1 MIMAYFP
8 EISPMGHS
16 VRKARFR
23 PDLSQRTRAWHN
35 IPLHRYGPARVCR
48 AGLQGESMSALML
61 QDRDELTTQVDAWL
75 TAAGRGDQRAFDSLY
90 QATSSMLLG
99 VCMRV
104 LGDRSEAEDVLQEVY
119 VTVWRKAEQFD
130 SARARASTWLG
141 TIARNR
147 CIDRLRSQPASALR
161 APIEVLDFA
170 EDPSPTP
177 AAHAES
183 GMERAQLDNCI
194 EQLEPKRQV
203 LIRTA
208 FFEGA
213 TYEELSARS
222 GSPLGSVKSWIRRGL
237 LQLRACLEA

>member
-1 MIMAYFP
+1 MAVSTMP
-8 EISPMGHS
+8 
-16 VRKARFR
+16 
-23 PDLSQRTRAWHN
+23 
-35 IPLHRYGPARVCR
+35 
-48 AGLQGESMSALML
+48 
-61 QDRDELTTQVDAWL
+61 DRDELTAQVDAWL

-119 VTVWRKAEQFD
+119 VTVWRKAVQFD
-130 SARARASTWLG
+130 SARARASTWMG

-147 CIDRLRSQPASALR
+147 CIDRLRSQPSSATR

-183 GMERAQLDNCI
+183 GMERAQLDDCI

-208 FFEGA
+208 FFDGA
-213 TYEELSARS
+213 TYEELATRS

-237 LQLRACLEA
+237 LQLRACLES

>member
-1 MIMAYFP
+1 MSFASTRVSKDFQV
-8 EISPMGHS
+8 SP
-16 VRKARFR
+16 ARSRERGFAR
-23 PDLSQRTRAWHN
+23 RTHGWHT
-35 IPLHRYGPARVCR
+35 IPLHRHGPARGCR
-48 AGLQGESMSALML
+48 VGLQGEPMGASTML
-61 QDRDELTTQVDAWL
+61 DRDELTTKVDAWL

-119 VTVWRKAEQFD
+119 VTVWRKAVQFD
-130 SARARASTWLG
+130 SARARASTWMG

-170 EDPSPTP
+170 EDPSPSP

-183 GMERAQLDNCI
+183 SMERAQLDDCI

-237 LQLRACLEA
+237 LQLRACLES

>member
-1 MIMAYFP
+1 MTFASTNISQDLRIFP
-8 EISPMGHS
+8 TRSRQRGF
-16 VRKARFR
+16 AR
-23 PDLSQRTRAWHN
+23 RTHGWHT
-35 IPLHRYGPARVCR
+35 IPRHRHGTARGCR
-48 AGLQGESMSALML
+48 VGLQGEPMGASTML
-61 QDRDELTTQVDAWL
+61 DRDELTTRVDAWL

-104 LGDRSEAEDVLQEVY
+104 LGDRGEAEDVLQEVY
-119 VTVWRKAEQFD
+119 VTVWRKAVQFD
-130 SARARASTWLG
+130 STRARASTWMG

-161 APIEVLDFA
+161 APIEALDFA
-170 EDPSPTP
+170 EDPSPSP

-183 GMERAQLDNCI
+183 SMERAQLDDCI

-237 LQLRACLEA
+237 LQLRTCLES

>member
-1 MIMAYFP
+1 MTFASTNVSQGLP
-8 EISPMGHS
+8 T
-16 VRKARFR
+16 R
-23 PDLSQRTRAWHN
+23 PSRHEQRAFAPRARAWHT
-35 IPLHRYGPARVCR
+35 IPLHRHGPARGSR
-48 AGLQGESMSALML
+48 AGLQGEPMAASTML
-61 QDRDELTTQVDAWL
+61 DRDELTTQVDAWL

-104 LGDRSEAEDVLQEVY
+104 LSDRSEAEDVLQEVY
-119 VTVWRKAEQFD
+119 VTVWRKAVQFD
-130 SARARASTWLG
+130 SARARASTWMG

-147 CIDRLRSQPASALR
+147 CIDRLRSQPASAMR
-161 APIEVLDFA
+161 APMEALDFA
-170 EDPSPTP
+170 EDSSPTP

-183 GMERAQLDNCI
+183 SMERAQLDACI
-194 EQLEPKRQV
+194 ERLEPKRQV

-213 TYEELSARS
+213 TYEELSERS

-237 LQLRACLEA
+237 LQLRTCLES

>member
-1 MIMAYFP
+1 MTASI
-8 EISPMGHS
+8 
-16 VRKARFR
+16 
-23 PDLSQRTRAWHN
+23 
-35 IPLHRYGPARVCR
+35 
-48 AGLQGESMSALML
+48 L
-61 QDRDELTTQVDAWL
+61 QDRDEMATEVDAWL

-99 VCMRV
+99 ICMRV
-104 LGDRSEAEDVLQEVY
+104 LGDRGEAEDVLQEVY
-119 VTVWRKAEQFD
+119 VTVWRKAVQFD
-130 SARARASTWLG
+130 SARARASTWMG

-147 CIDRLRSQPASALR
+147 CIDRLRSQPAAAMR
-161 APIEVLDFA
+161 APIELLDFA
-170 EDPSPTP
+170 EDPSPSP

-194 EQLEPKRQV
+194 GQLDPKRQV

-237 LQLRACLEA
+237 LQLRTCLES

>member
-1 MIMAYFP
+1 MA
-8 EISPMGHS
+8 
-16 VRKARFR
+16 A
-23 PDLSQRTRAWHN
+23 
-35 IPLHRYGPARVCR
+35 
-48 AGLQGESMSALML
+48 SMML
-61 QDRDELTTQVDAWL
+61 DGDELATQVDTWL

-104 LGDRSEAEDVLQEVY
+104 LSDRSEAEDVLQEVY
-119 VTVWRKAEQFD
+119 VTVWRKAVQFD
-130 SARARASTWLG
+130 SARARASTWMG

-147 CIDRLRSQPASALR
+147 CIDRLRSQPASAMR
-161 APIEVLDFA
+161 APIEALDFA
-170 EDPSPTP
+170 EDPSPSP

-183 GMERAQLDNCI
+183 GMERVQLDNCI

-213 TYEELSARS
+213 TYEELSERC

-237 LQLRACLEA
+237 LQLRACLES

>member
-1 MIMAYFP
+1 MANIDP
-8 EISPMGHS
+8 STH
-16 VRKARFR
+16 
-23 PDLSQRTRAWHN
+23 LSEPLSSSLGRRRRLWRRDETWHN
-35 IPLHRYGPARVCR
+35 IPSHHCSPNRGCPAGV
-48 AGLQGESMSALML
+48 QGEWMTATTMHE
-61 QDRDELTTQVDAWL
+61 RDEQTLQVDAWL
-75 TAAGRGDQRAFDSLY
+75 TAAGRGDQRAFESLY

-99 VCMRV
+99 VCLRV

-119 VTVWRKAEQFD
+119 VTVWRKAVQFD
-130 SARARASTWLG
+130 SARARASTWMG

-147 CIDRLRSQPASALR
+147 CIDRLRSQPASATR
-161 APIEVLDFA
+161 APMEALDFA

-183 GMERAQLDNCI
+183 GMERAQLDECI
-194 EQLEPKRQV
+194 GQLEPKRQV

-237 LQLRACLEA
+237 LQLRTCLES

>member
-1 MIMAYFP
+1 
-8 EISPMGHS
+8 MGNFS
-16 VRKARFR
+16 ACDPTSDSTSNALRLTG
-23 PDLSQRTRAWHN
+23 LSRRTRAWHN
-35 IPLHRYGPARVCR
+35 IPVHRYGPARGCR
-48 AGLQGESMSALML
+48 AGLPGEAMSASML
-61 QDRDELTTQVDAWL
+61 EDRDELSTRVDAWL

-119 VTVWRKAEQFD
+119 VTVWRKAVQFD
-130 SARARASTWLG
+130 SARARASTWMG

-147 CIDRLRSQPASALR
+147 CIDRLRSQPASAMR
-161 APIEVLDFA
+161 APLEVLDFA
-170 EDPSPTP
+170 EDPSPSP
-177 AAHAES
+177 PDHAES
-183 GMERAQLDNCI
+183 GMERAQLDSCI
-194 EQLEPKRQV
+194 EQLEPKRQI

-222 GSPLGSVKSWIRRGL
+222 GSPLGSIKSWIRRGL
-237 LQLRACLEA
+237 LQLRACLES

>member
-1 MIMAYFP
+1 MTFASTSVSKACRV
-8 EISPMGHS
+8 SPASPRQRGF
-16 VRKARFR
+16 AR
-23 PDLSQRTRAWHN
+23 RTHVWHT
-35 IPLHRYGPARVCR
+35 IPSHRHGPARGCR
-48 AGLQGESMSALML
+48 AVLQGEPMAVSTML
-61 QDRDELTTQVDAWL
+61 DRDELTTQVDAWL

-104 LGDRSEAEDVLQEVY
+104 LSDRSEAEDVLQEVY
-119 VTVWRKAEQFD
+119 VTVWRKAVQFD
-130 SARARASTWLG
+130 SARARASTWMG

-147 CIDRLRSQPASALR
+147 CIDRLRSQPASAMR
-161 APIEVLDFA
+161 APMEALDFA
-170 EDPSPTP
+170 EDSSPTP

-183 GMERAQLDNCI
+183 SMERAQLDECI
-194 EQLEPKRQV
+194 GRLEPKRQV

-213 TYEELSARS
+213 TYEELSERS

-237 LQLRACLEA
+237 LQLRTCLES

>member
-1 MIMAYFP
+1 MTA
-8 EISPMGHS
+8 
-16 VRKARFR
+16 V
-23 PDLSQRTRAWHN
+23 T
-35 IPLHRYGPARVCR
+35 
-48 AGLQGESMSALML
+48 L
-61 QDRDELTTQVDAWL
+61 QDRDEMTTQVDAWL
-75 TAAGRGDQRAFDSLY
+75 TASGRGDQRAFESLY

-104 LGDRSEAEDVLQEVY
+104 LGDRGEAEDVLQEVY
-119 VTVWRKAEQFD
+119 VTVWRKAVQFD
-130 SARARASTWLG
+130 SARARASTWMG

-161 APIEVLDFA
+161 APIEVLDLA
-170 EDPSPTP
+170 EDPSPSP

-183 GMERAQLDNCI
+183 GIERAQLDDCI

-237 LQLRACLEA
+237 LQLRACLES

>member
-1 MIMAYFP
+1 MTA
-8 EISPMGHS
+8 S
-16 VRKARFR
+16 
-23 PDLSQRTRAWHN
+23 T
-35 IPLHRYGPARVCR
+35 
-48 AGLQGESMSALML
+48 L
-61 QDRDELTTQVDAWL
+61 QDRDELAMQVDAWL

-99 VCMRV
+99 ICMRV

-119 VTVWRKAEQFD
+119 VTVWRKAVQFD
-130 SARARASTWLG
+130 SARARASTWMG

-147 CIDRLRSQPASALR
+147 CIDRLRSQPAAVVR
-161 APIEVLDFA
+161 APIELLDFA
-170 EDPSPTP
+170 EDPSPSP
-177 AAHAES
+177 AAQAEA
-183 GMERAQLDNCI
+183 GLERAQLDDCI

-237 LQLRACLEA
+237 LQLRACLES

>member
-1 MIMAYFP
+1 MTTSTIQ
-8 EISPMGHS
+8 
-16 VRKARFR
+16 
-23 PDLSQRTRAWHN
+23 DLDAQT
-35 IPLHRYGPARVCR
+35 
-48 AGLQGESMSALML
+48 M
-61 QDRDELTTQVDAWL
+61 QVNAWL
-75 TAAGRGDQRAFDSLY
+75 TAAGRGDQRAFESLY

-119 VTVWRKAEQFD
+119 VTVWRKAAQFD
-130 SARARASTWLG
+130 NARARASTWMG

-147 CIDRLRSQPASALR
+147 CIDRLRSQPASAMR
-161 APIEVLDFA
+161 APMEVLDLV
-170 EDPSPTP
+170 EDPSPDP
-177 AAHAES
+177 AAQAES
-183 GMERAQLDNCI
+183 SMERAQLDDCI
-194 EQLEPKRQV
+194 EQLEPKRQR

-237 LQLRACLEA
+237 LQLRACLES

>member
-1 MIMAYFP
+1 MTLASKN
-8 EISPMGHS
+8 ISQASQP
-16 VRKARFR
+16 R
-23 PDLSQRTRAWHN
+23 PLRHRQRTFAPRARTWHT
-35 IPLHRYGPARVCR
+35 IPLHCRGPARGCR
-48 AGLQGESMSALML
+48 AGLQGELMAVSTML
-61 QDRDELTTQVDAWL
+61 NRDELTTQVDAWL
-75 TAAGRGDQRAFDSLY
+75 SAAGRGDQRAFDSLY

-119 VTVWRKAEQFD
+119 VTVWRKAVQFD
-130 SARARASTWLG
+130 SARARATTWMG

-170 EDPSPTP
+170 EDPSPSP
-177 AAHAES
+177 AANAES
-183 GMERAQLDNCI
+183 SMERAQLDNCI

-213 TYEELSARS
+213 TYEELSERS

-237 LQLRACLEA
+237 LQLRACLES